1 MTETDAA
8 DYRQM
13 VADLQAQQ
21 NEQFDARCG
30 RLYAERK
37 AGACVLVRHADHC
50 TVREG
55 RHADV
60 CYVME
65 SFWWHNPYAIVL
77 RGRPWSVWMP
87 ECQTGGWGVYRA
99 VAAHL
104 SADIGMHIASGI
116 ACPSLWGP
124 THTVTSANWADWRG
138 VQATVTPV
146 LLGGAQRDLPY
157 YLVRDVAQAWASAFP
172 RLRCPCG
179 RRMPR
184 WRRSAALRC
193 EGCRPVVPSP
203 PPSLLHTATAA
214 EMAQREAY
222 RDYHRR
228 LEEWQQEKAAW
239 RAARKEYESARKFV
253 REHWNGHR

>member
-1 MTETDAA
+1 MEQDAA
-8 DYRQM
+8 DDYRA
-13 VADLQAQQ
+13 VAAALREQLDQQ
-21 NEQFDARCG
+21 FCARID
-30 RLYAERK
+30 RLDAERT
-37 AGACVLVRHADHC
+37 AGACLLVRHADHC
-50 TVREG
+50 RVREG

-60 CYVME
+60 CYVMQ

-87 ECQTGGWGVYRA
+87 ECQTAPWGTYRY

-116 ACPSLWGP
+116 ACASLSSPDGA
-124 THTVTSANWADWRG
+124 HTVADWRG

-146 LLGGAQRDLPY
+146 LMGGAQRDLPY
-157 YLVRDVAQAWASAFP
+157 YLVRDVAQAWARAFP
-172 RLRCPCG
+172 RLRCACG

-184 WRRSAALRC
+184 WRRDAALRC

-203 PPSLLHTATAA
+203 PPLQTLTAA
-214 EMAQREAY
+214 QVEAY

-228 LEEWQQEKAAW
+228 LEHWQQEKAAW
-239 RAARKEYESARKFV
+239 REARKEYESARKFV
-253 REHWNGHR
+253 REYWNGHR

>member
-8 DYRQM
+8 DFRAM
-13 VADLQAQQ
+13 VVDHQ
-21 NEQFDARCG
+21 NELFHARIT
-30 RLYAERK
+30 RLYAERS
-37 AGACVLVRHADHC
+37 AGECFLVRHADHC
-50 TVREG
+50 RLREG

-87 ECQTGGWGVYRA
+87 ECQTAPWGVYRA

-104 SADIGMHIASGI
+104 SADIGTHIASGI
-116 ACPSLWGP
+116 ACASLWGP
-124 THTVTSANWADWRG
+124 HASAEWRRAVDG

-146 LLGGAQRDLPY
+146 LLGGSQRDLPY
-157 YLVRDVAQAWASAFP
+157 YLVRDVARAWASAFP
-172 RLRCPCG
+172 RLRCACG

-193 EGCRPVVPSP
+193 EGCRPVVPPTPSP
-203 PPSLLHTATAA
+203 WRTMTAV
-214 EMAQREAY
+214 EMAQVEAC
-222 RDYHRR
+222 RDYQRR

-239 RAARKEYESARKFV
+239 RAARKDYESARKFV